1 VIDGIHDAIV
11 IVVRIRAAVG
21 VLVAV
26 FVFSIVRALVHVV
39 AEAGYARASG
49 KS

>member
-39 AEAGYARASG
+39 A
-49 KS
+49 